1 MIVFII
7 HVFAYN
13 RILEK
18 LFAFYLFFGNMS
30 YNVIPH
36 TFIKLYIH
44 CINTD
49 ELAILRYL
57 TGLAFYMAFDL
68 SNMTI
73 YKVLLLIK
81 LNHEAVTYCSLR

>member
-1 MIVFII
+1 MYSPTIVYWRNYLHFICFS
-7 HVFAYN
+7 VTLVN
-13 RILEK
+13 
-18 LFAFYLFFGNMS
+18 
-30 YNVIPH
+30 NVIPR
-36 TFIKLYIH
+36 TFIKLCIH

-73 YKVLLLIK
+73 YKVLLLI
-81 LNHEAVTYCSLR
+81 H